1 MKKTLLLVLSLLLI
15 VGVALGL
22 AGCKPSNPEQ
32 PPVAKSYTLDSSAFK
47 TTAVFGEKLSLN
59 GLKLVEAGGETV
71 TVTDSMVT
79 GADTSSAG
87 EKTLTISYNDQ
98 TFTVKYT
105 VKFRVVFVVNGVETE
120 QLVVNASEISVPTP
134 PTVTGQQ
141 FESWSVDIPTTLT
154 SNLRIDAIYK
164 ALDGSREDAYTWTGT
179 GLINLSGYATDG
191 ATVNVAVTDADGN
204 AVSADVA
211 TATIESGKIRYSLLS
226 ADSVIISISGN
237 GVMDKSWLVQ
247 KTAQPT
253 VTLGSGAEAI
263 GLSVGGNRES
273 QKINI
278 SGTPITFRYT
288 ATPNNANIEAGA
300 SAGYLFIDALKAGV
314 TELSVKVTN
323 ATNEL
328 ESITLKQYVVVT
340 PKSLTISNNATEYGI
355 EDIWTIGREN
365 AGGLDK
371 LLVSAAG
378 AVGDGFFNNISWTTG
393 NSNVTVSADG
403 TISLANVSADPD
415 VVSIKAVFSYKG
427 ITVESAPM
435 KIRCVYTGVNVYNY
449 NELWAETNSVN
460 PRPIVLQGNI
470 KDDFSA
476 TNFTPIQSTYDLK
489 YYENRYGVGTP
500 EFMEKT
506 TIKVLIQFKND
517 VYGNGYEIN
526 AHNATLG
533 THDST
538 GKPVLGKSLFYG
550 GPLNFVAMSQGTS
563 GGAISVKGQDNI
575 VFGVYEGVTIN
586 NIILKSCDLTA
597 VDGKV
602 DLNDLEYA
610 GTTVEVLGD
619 NVTIEYSR
627 LMNGRM
633 VLRVF
638 GDDNDATQ
646 KIHLEVKN
654 TMLKGSR
661 EFIARIGSNRFEY
674 NADVAAPLLPGDS
687 GSDYNTKKVY
697 DTMSAD
703 EKADYDEKYINTFV
717 TFENCVFEDA
727 GIFSIGLDAHFAGEA
742 LKDGSRWFSGALVG
756 WKDLAKTSYGAKIT
770 LKTDV
775 RLYSWKSIDDIDS
788 STLMENNLTSNDTSN
803 QMFANMKFDVKA
815 LVKSAAST
823 NAQYSDILYN
833 YGGVDYVHAGIAFF
847 GGGKNYSVV
856 ENLITSDFNH
866 KFTEYNVKLSELVDD
881 KGQNQGYLQTA
892 AGNEPF
898 YFLIYN
904 KNSTFTYQT
913 QLNMTDKYSC
923 LYN

>member
-22 AGCKPSNPEQ
+22 AGCKPKNEE
-32 PPVAKSYTLDSSAFK
+32 PPVVKSYTLDSSAFK
-47 TTAVFGEKLSLN
+47 PTAVFGEKLSLN

-120 QLVVNASEISVPTP
+120 QLVVNASEINVPTP
-134 PTVTGQQ
+134 PAVTGQQ

-164 ALDGSREDAYTWTGT
+164 TLDGSRGDVYTWTGN
-179 GLINLSGYATDG
+179 GIINLSGYVTDVSK
-191 ATVNVAVTDADGN
+191 VNVAVTDADGN
-204 AVSADVA
+204 AIGSDVA
-211 TATIESGKIRYSLLS
+211 TVALEGDKIKYSLLS
-226 ADSVIISISGN
+226 DASIIILISGD

-247 KTAQPT
+247 KTEEPT
-253 VTLGSGAEAI
+253 ASLANGEAI
-263 GLSVGGNRES
+263 GVTVGGKNIS
-273 QKINI
+273 QKINV
-278 SGTPITFRYT
+278 SQTPVSFRYT
-288 ATPNNANIEAGA
+288 AIAGNANIEVGA
-300 SAGYLFIDALKAGV
+300 SGGFVIIYPADAKAGV
-314 TELSVKVTN
+314 TEITVKVTN
-323 ATNEL
+323 SENEL

-340 PKSLTISNNATEYGI
+340 PSAISITNNATEYGI
-355 EDIWTIGREN
+355 EDIWTVGREN
-365 AGGLDK
+365 AGGLQK
-371 LLVSAAG
+371 FAISVTG
-378 AVGDGFFNNISWTTG
+378 TVGEGFYENISWTTG
-393 NSNVTVSADG
+393 NSNVTVSKDG

-415 VVSIKAVFSYKG
+415 VISVKAVFSYKG
-427 ITVESAPM
+427 VELVSAPM
-435 KIRCVYTGVNVYNY
+435 KVRCVYTGVNVYNY

-460 PRPIVLQGNI
+460 PRPIVLQGDI
-470 KDDFSA
+470 KNDFSA
-476 TNFTPIQSTYDLK
+476 TNYNTMQSTYDLK
-489 YYENRYGVGTP
+489 YYENLYGVGTT
-500 EFMEKT
+500 EFYNAT
-506 TIKVLIQFKND
+506 QIKVLIQFKND

-533 THDST
+533 TLDAT
-538 GKPVLGKSLFYG
+538 GKPTDRSLFK
-550 GPLNFVAMSQGTS
+550 GPLNFVAMAQT

-627 LMNGRM
+627 LQNGRM

-638 GDDNDATQ
+638 GDDNDANQ
-646 KIHLEVKN
+646 EIHLEIKN
-654 TMLKGSR
+654 TVLKGSR

-674 NADVAAPLLPGDS
+674 NADVAAPYLPGDS
-687 GSDYNTKKVY
+687 ETTKDYNTKKVY
-697 DTMSAD
+697 DKMTEE
-703 EKADYDEKYINTFV
+703 EKAAYDEKYINTFV
-717 TFENCVFEDA
+717 TFENVVFEDA

-775 RLYSWKSIDDIDS
+775 RLYSWKPLEDIDS
-788 STLMENNLTSNDTSN
+788 STLMENTLSKEGTGDNS
-803 QMFANMKFDVKA
+803 MFANMKFDVKA

-823 NAQYSDILYN
+823 NAQYSNILYN
-833 YGGVDYVHAGIAFF
+833 YGGADYVHAGIAFF
-847 GGGKNYSVV
+847 GGGKNYSIV
-856 ENLITSDFNH
+856 ENKITSTFNH
-866 KFTEYNVKLSELVDD
+866 TFTEYNVKLSELVDD

-904 KNSTFTYQT
+904 KNSTFTYET
-913 QLNMTDKYSC
+913 QLNMADKYSC

>member
-22 AGCKPSNPEQ
+22 AGCKTKEPDTEP
-32 PPVAKSYTLDSSAFK
+32 AKSYRLDSSAFEP
-47 TTAVFGEKLSLN
+47 TVVFGEKLSLN

-79 GADTSSAG
+79 GVDTSSAG
-87 EKTLTISYNDQ
+87 AKTLTVSYNDQ
-98 TFTVKYT
+98 TFTVNYT
-105 VKFRVVFVVNGVETE
+105 VKFRIVFVINGVETE
-120 QLVVNASEISVPTP
+120 QLVVSSSEINVPTP
-134 PTVTGQQ
+134 PAITGQQ
-141 FESWSVDIPTTLT
+141 FETWSVQIPTTLT

-164 ALDGSREDAYTWTGT
+164 TLDGSKQDVYTWTGN
-179 GLINLSGYATDG
+179 GLINLSGYATDS
-191 ATVNVAVTDADGN
+191 AKVNVTVTDADGN
-204 AVSADVA
+204 AIGSDAATVA
-211 TATIESGKIRYSLLS
+211 VEGDKIKYSLLS
-226 ADSVIISISGN
+226 DDSILILISGE

-247 KTAQPT
+247 KTAEPT
-253 VTLGSGAEAI
+253 ASLANGEAI
-263 GLSVGGNRES
+263 GVTVGDKNVT

-278 SGTPITFRYT
+278 SQTPVSFKYT
-288 ATPNNANIEAGA
+288 ATPGNANIEVGAAG
-300 SAGYLFIDALKAGV
+300 GFVTVYPKDAKAGV
-314 TELSVKVTN
+314 TEITVKVTN
-323 ATNEL
+323 SENEL
-328 ESITLKQYVVVT
+328 EFITLKQYVVVT
-340 PKSLTISNNATEYGI
+340 PKSIAIANNATEYGI

-365 AGGLDK
+365 AGGLQK
-371 LLVSAAG
+371 LKVSVVG
-378 AVGDGFFNNISWTTG
+378 DVGDGFYDNITWTTG
-393 NSNVTVSADG
+393 TGNGNVTVSKDG
-403 TISLANVSADPD
+403 TISLADVSADPD

-427 ITVESAPM
+427 IELASAPM
-435 KIRCVYTGVNVYNY
+435 KVRCVYTGVNVYNY

-470 KDDFSA
+470 KEDFSA
-476 TNFTPIQSTYDLK
+476 TNYTSMQSTYDLK
-489 YYENRYGVGTP
+489 YYENLYGVGTT
-500 EFMEKT
+500 EFYNAT
-506 TIKVLIQFKND
+506 QIKVLIQFKND

-533 THDST
+533 TLDGT
-538 GKPVLGKSLFYG
+538 GKPTDKSLFK
-550 GPLNFVAMSQGTS
+550 GPLNFVAMAQT

-575 VFGVYEGVTIN
+575 VFGVYEGVTVN
-586 NIILKSCDLTA
+586 NIVLKSCNLTA

-627 LMNGRM
+627 LQNGRM

-654 TMLKGSR
+654 SVLKGSR
-661 EFIARIGSNRFEY
+661 EFTARIGSNRFEY
-674 NADVAAPLLPGDS
+674 NAETAAPLLPGDG
-687 GSDYNTKKVY
+687 GSDYETKKTY
-697 DTMSAD
+697 NGLSDD
-703 EKADYDEKYINTFV
+703 KKAAYDEKYINTFV
-717 TFENCVFEDA
+717 TFENVVFEDA
-727 GIFSIGLDAHFAGEA
+727 GIFSIGLDSHFAGEA

-775 RLYSWKSIDDIDS
+775 RLYSWKPLNDIDS
-788 STLMENNLTSNDTSN
+788 STLMENTLSKEGTGDSN
-803 QMFANMKFDVKA
+803 MFANMKFDVKA
-815 LVKSAAST
+815 LVKSAATT
-823 NAQYSDILYN
+823 NAQYSNILFN
-833 YGGVDYVHAGIAFF
+833 YGGEDYVHAGIAFF

-856 ENLITSDFNH
+856 ENKITSSFNH
-866 KFTEYNVKLSELVDD
+866 TFTEYNVKLSELVDD
-881 KGQNQGYLQTA
+881 EGKNQGYLQTA

-904 KNSTFTYQT
+904 KNSTFTYET
-913 QLNMTDKYSC
+913 QLGMTDKYSC

>member
-22 AGCKPSNPEQ
+22 AGCKPKNEE
-32 PPVAKSYTLDSSAFK
+32 PPVTKSYTLDYSAFK
-47 TTAVFGEKLSLN
+47 PTVVFGEKLSLS

-79 GADTSSAG
+79 GVDTSSAG
-87 EKTLTISYNDQ
+87 EKTLTVSYNDQ
-98 TFTVKYT
+98 TFEVKYT
-105 VKFRVVFVVNGVETE
+105 VKFRIVFVVNGVETE
-120 QLVVNASEISVPTP
+120 QLVVSSSEIKIPEP
-134 PTVTGQQ
+134 PAVTGQQ
-141 FESWSVDIPTTLT
+141 FESWSVEIPATLT

-164 ALDGSREDAYTWTGT
+164 TLDGSREDVYTWTGN

-191 ATVNVAVTDADGN
+191 ATVNVAITDADGN
-204 AVSADVA
+204 AIGSDVA
-211 TATIESGKIRYSLLS
+211 TAVIEAGKIKYSLIS
-226 ADSVIISISGN
+226 AESAIVSISGD
-237 GVMDKSWLVQ
+237 GVMAKSWFVQ

-253 VTLGSGAEAI
+253 VTLGAGSEAI
-263 GLSVGGNRES
+263 GLALGSNRDS

-278 SGTPITFRYT
+278 SNTPVSFKYSAIAGNT
-288 ATPNNANIEAGA
+288 NVEAGA
-300 SAGYLFIDALKAGV
+300 SNGYLFIDAQKAGV
-314 TELSVKVTN
+314 TEITVKITN
-323 ATNEL
+323 SQNEL
-328 ESITLKQYVVVT
+328 EFITLKQYVVVT
-340 PKSLTISNNATEYGI
+340 PSSLTISNNATEYGI
-355 EDIWTIGREN
+355 EDIWTVGREN
-365 AGGLDK
+365 AGGLQK
-371 LLVSAAG
+371 LTVSAAG
-378 AVGDGFFNNISWTTG
+378 TIGEGFFDNISWTTG
-393 NSNVTVSADG
+393 NSNVTVSNG
-403 TISLANVSADPD
+403 VISLANVSADPD

-427 ITVESAPM
+427 VKLESAPM
-435 KIRCVYTGVNVYNY
+435 QVRCVYTGVNVYNY
-449 NELWAETNSVN
+449 NELWSETNSVN
-460 PRPIVLQGNI
+460 PRPIVLQGDI

-476 TNFTPIQSTYDLK
+476 TNYTEMQSTYDLK
-489 YYENRYGVGTP
+489 YYENVYGVGTP
-500 EFMEKT
+500 DFYKNT

-533 THDST
+533 TLDGT
-538 GKPVLGKSLFYG
+538 GKPTDASLFK
-550 GPLNFVAMSQGTS
+550 GPLNFVAMAQT

-575 VFGVYEGVTIN
+575 VFGVYEGVTVN

-619 NVTIEYSR
+619 NVIIEYSR

-646 KIHLEVKN
+646 KIHLEIKN
-654 TMLKGSR
+654 SVLKGSR

-674 NADVAAPLLPGDS
+674 NSEVAAPYLPGDS
-687 GSDYNTKKVY
+687 ESTKDYNTKKIY
-697 DTMSAD
+697 DKMTAD
-703 EKADYDEKYINTFV
+703 EKADYDEKYINTFI
-717 TFENCVFEDA
+717 TLENVIFEDA

-742 LKDGSRWFSGALVG
+742 LKDGSRWFNGALKG

-775 RLYSWKSIDDIDS
+775 RLYSWKPIDDIDS
-788 STLMENNLTSNDTSN
+788 STLMENTLSKEGTGDNN
-803 QMFANMKFDVKA
+803 MFANMKFDVKA
-815 LVKSAAST
+815 LVKSAAAT
-823 NAQYSDILYN
+823 NAQYSNILFN
-833 YGGVDYVHAGIAFF
+833 YGGADYVHAGIAFF

-856 ENLITSDFNH
+856 ENQITSNFNH
-866 KFTEYNVKLSELVDD
+866 TFTEYNVKLSELVDD
-881 KGQNQGYLQTA
+881 EGKNQGYLQTA

-904 KNSTFTYQT
+904 KNSTFTYET

>member
-15 VGVALGL
+15 IGVALGL
-22 AGCKPSNPEQ
+22 AGCKTKEPDTEP
-32 PPVAKSYTLDSSAFK
+32 AKSYTLDYSAFK
-47 TTAVFGEKLSLN
+47 PTAVFGEKLSLN

-79 GADTSSAG
+79 GVDTSSTG
-87 EKTLTISYNDQ
+87 EKTLTVSYNDQ
-98 TFTVKYT
+98 TFEVKYT
-105 VKFRVVFVVNGVETE
+105 VKFRIVFVVNGVETE
-120 QLVVNASEISVPTP
+120 QLVVSSSEINVPTP
-134 PTVTGQQ
+134 PAVTGQQ
-141 FESWSVDIPTTLT
+141 FESWSVEIPATLT

-164 ALDGSREDAYTWTGT
+164 TLDGSREDVYTWTGN
-179 GLINLSGYATDG
+179 GLINLSGYATEG
-191 ATVNVAVTDADGN
+191 ATVNVTITDADGN
-204 AVSADVA
+204 AIGSDVA
-211 TATIESGKIRYSLLS
+211 TATVEAGKIKYRLLS
-226 ADSVIISISGN
+226 AESAIVSISGE
-237 GVMDKSWLVQ
+237 GVMSKSWLVQ
-247 KTAQPT
+247 KTAEPT
-253 VTLGSGAEAI
+253 VTLGTGAEAI
-263 GLSVGGNRES
+263 GLALGSNRDS

-278 SGTPITFRYT
+278 S
-288 ATPNNANIEAGA
+288 ATPFSFKYSATAGNTNIEAGA
-300 SAGYLFIDALKAGV
+300 SNGYLFIDALKAGV

-328 ESITLKQYVVVT
+328 EFITLKQYVVVT
-340 PKSLTISNNATEYGI
+340 PSSITITNNATEYGI
-355 EDIWTIGREN
+355 EDIWTVGREN
-365 AGGLDK
+365 AGGLQK
-371 LLVSAAG
+371 LNVSAAG
-378 AVGDGFFNNISWTTG
+378 TIGDGFFDNISWTTG
-393 NSNVTVSADG
+393 NGNVTVSKDG

-427 ITVESAPM
+427 IELASAPM
-435 KIRCVYTGVNVYNY
+435 KVRCVYTGVNVYNY

-476 TNFTPIQSTYDLK
+476 TNYNTMQSTYDLK
-489 YYENRYGVGTP
+489 YYENLYGVGTT
-500 EFMEKT
+500 EFYNAT
-506 TIKVLIQFKND
+506 QIKVLIQFKND

-533 THDST
+533 TLDGT
-538 GKPVLGKSLFYG
+538 GKPTDKSLFK
-550 GPLNFVAMSQGTS
+550 GPLNFVAMAQT

-575 VFGVYEGVTIN
+575 VFGVYEGVTVN
-586 NIILKSCDLTA
+586 NIVLKSCDLTA

-627 LMNGRM
+627 LQNGRM

-654 TMLKGSR
+654 SVLKGSR
-661 EFIARIGSNRFEY
+661 EFTARIGSNRFEY
-674 NADVAAPLLPGDS
+674 NAETAAPLLPGDG
-687 GSDYNTKKVY
+687 GSDYETKKTY
-697 DTMSAD
+697 NNLSDD
-703 EKADYDEKYINTFV
+703 KKAAYDEKYINTFV
-717 TFENCVFEDA
+717 TFENVIFEDA

-775 RLYSWKSIDDIDS
+775 RLYSWKPLNDIDS
-788 STLMENNLTSNDTSN
+788 STLMENTLSKEGTGDNN
-803 QMFANMKFDVKA
+803 MFANMKFDVKA
-815 LVKSAAST
+815 LVKSAATT
-823 NAQYSDILYN
+823 NAQYSNILFN
-833 YGGVDYVHAGIAFF
+833 YGGEDYVHAGIAFF

-856 ENLITSDFNH
+856 ENKITSNFNH
-866 KFTEYNVKLSELVDD
+866 TFTEYNVRLTELVDD
-881 KGQNQGYLQTA
+881 EGTKQGYLETA

-904 KNSTFTYQT
+904 KNSTFTYET

>member
-1 MKKTLLLVLSLLLI
+1 MKRTLLLVLSLLLI

-22 AGCKPSNPEQ
+22 AGCKPKNEE
-32 PPVAKSYTLDSSAFK
+32 PPVVKSYTLDSSAFK
-47 TTAVFGEKLSLN
+47 PTAVFGEKLSLN

-79 GADTSSAG
+79 GVDTSSAG
-87 EKTLTISYNDQ
+87 EKTLTVSYNDQ
-98 TFTVKYT
+98 TFEVKYT
-105 VKFRVVFVVNGVETE
+105 VKFRVVFVVNGVESE
-120 QLVVNASEISVPTP
+120 QLVASSSEIKVPETP
-134 PTVTGQQ
+134 VVTGQQ
-141 FESWSVDIPTTLT
+141 FEAWSVEIPTTLT

-164 ALDGSREDAYTWTGT
+164 TLDGSRQDVYTWTGT
-179 GLINLSGYATDG
+179 GLINLSGYANEG
-191 ATVNVAVTDADGN
+191 ATINVSITDADGN
-204 AVSADVA
+204 AISSDAA
-211 TATIESGKIRYSLLS
+211 TAALESGKIRYSLLTLDS
-226 ADSVIISISGN
+226 AIITISGD
-237 GVMDKSWLVQ
+237 GVMSKSWLVQ

-253 VTLGSGAEAI
+253 ATLGTGAEAI
-263 GLSVGGNRES
+263 GLSVGGNRDS
-273 QKINI
+273 QKINVA
-278 SGTPITFRYT
+278 GTPVSFRYS
-288 ATPNNANIEAGA
+288 ATPSNANVEVGA
-300 SAGYLFIDALKAGV
+300 SNGYVFIDPFKAGV
-314 TELSVKVTN
+314 TEISVKLTN

-328 ESITLKQYVVVT
+328 ESITLKQYVVVV
-340 PKSLTISNNATEYGI
+340 PSSITISNNATEYGI
-355 EDIWTIGREN
+355 EDIWTVGREN
-365 AGGLDK
+365 AGGLQK
-371 LLVSAAG
+371 LVVSAAG
-378 AVGDGFFNNISWTTG
+378 AIGDGFYDNITWTTDG
-393 NSNVTVSADG
+393 NSNVTISNGA
-403 TISLANVSADPD
+403 ISLANVSADPD
-415 VVSIKAVFSYKG
+415 VISVKAVFKYKG
-427 ITVESAPM
+427 VELASAPM

-460 PRPIVLQGNI
+460 PRPIVLQGDI
-470 KDDFSA
+470 KNDFSA
-476 TNFTPIQSTYDLK
+476 TNYNTMQSTYDLK
-489 YYENRYGVGTP
+489 YYENLYGVGTT
-500 EFMEKT
+500 EFYNAT
-506 TIKVLIQFKND
+506 QIKVLIQFKND

-533 THDST
+533 TLDAT
-538 GKPVLGKSLFYG
+538 GKPTDRSLFK
-550 GPLNFVAMSQGTS
+550 GPLNFVAMAQT

-627 LMNGRM
+627 LQNGRM

-638 GDDNDATQ
+638 GDDNDANQ
-646 KIHLEVKN
+646 EIHLEIKN
-654 TMLKGSR
+654 TVLKGSR

-674 NADVAAPLLPGDS
+674 NADVAAPYLPGDS
-687 GSDYNTKKVY
+687 ETTKDYNTKKVY
-697 DTMSAD
+697 DKMTEE
-703 EKADYDEKYINTFV
+703 EKAAYDEKYINTFV
-717 TFENCVFEDA
+717 TFENVVFEDA

-775 RLYSWKSIDDIDS
+775 RLYSWKPLEDIDS
-788 STLMENNLTSNDTSN
+788 STLMENTLSKEGTGDNS
-803 QMFANMKFDVKA
+803 MFANMKFDVKA

-823 NAQYSDILYN
+823 NAQYSNILYN
-833 YGGVDYVHAGIAFF
+833 YGGADYVHAGIAFF
-847 GGGKNYSVV
+847 GGGKNYSIV
-856 ENLITSDFNH
+856 ENKITSTFNH
-866 KFTEYNVKLSELVDD
+866 TFTEYNVKLSELVDD

-904 KNSTFTYQT
+904 KNSTFTYET
-913 QLNMTDKYSC
+913 QLNMADKYSC